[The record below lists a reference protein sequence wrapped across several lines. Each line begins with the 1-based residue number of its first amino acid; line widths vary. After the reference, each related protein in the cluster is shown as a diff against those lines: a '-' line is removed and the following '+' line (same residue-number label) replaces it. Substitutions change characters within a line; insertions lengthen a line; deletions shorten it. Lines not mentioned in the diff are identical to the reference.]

1 MPLGDEYLPLR
12 KIGHLS
18 PLPVIDNSPYE
29 FYKLAPERV
38 MMVSVPVGLSE
49 FSAADVERV
58 FEPIEALTR
67 SLVERGVDVVI
78 QGGVPLPLL
87 IGQQALARVLERI
100 ERAGNT
106 PATSTVLCVVEAARG
121 LGLQRVAVA
130 NKWSEAM
137 NATLAGFF
145 AAGGIE
151 VVGSSARAM
160 APAEFQKM
168 RSVDGIELA
177 YALGKAALEAHPEAD
192 GLYIGGGA
200 WLVMPATL
208 RLEEEF
214 GKPVINNQTSV
225 IWDVCRKLDCWQPRP
240 GLSRLMATA

>member
-1 MPLGDEYLPLR
+1 MALRDEYLPAR

-18 PLPVIDNSPYE
+18 PLPIIDNSPYE

-38 MMVSVPVGLSE
+38 MMVSVPVGLAE
-49 FSAADVERV
+49 FSAQDVERV

-67 SLVERGVDVVI
+67 SLVERGVDIVI

-87 IGQQALARVLERI
+87 IGQDQLKRVLERI
-100 ERAGNT
+100 ERAGHV
-106 PATSTVLCVVEAARG
+106 PATSTVLCVVESAKG
-121 LGLQRVAVA
+121 LGLERVAVA

-137 NATLAGFF
+137 NATLAEFF
-145 AAGGIE
+145 KTAGVE
-151 VVGSSARAM
+151 VVGTSARSM
-160 APAEFQKM
+160 SPAEFQKM
-168 RSVDGIELA
+168 ASVDGIELA
-177 YALGKAALEAHPEAD
+177 YRLGKAALQAHPEAD

-208 RLEEEF
+208 RLEQEF

-225 IWDVCRKLDCWQPRP
+225 IWDVCRKLDYWQARP
-240 GLSRLMATA
+240 GLSRLMATP